1 MTWRLRKVN
10 NTLARKT
17 ASTELKKILEECD
30 LLSGISLTAT
40 KLESTT
46 KVLYWRTAITSQKA
60 FEKDTYIIYTI
71 TSSDI
76 ATIADNK
83 VKTREVIIA
92 LDIYTIKDLNT
103 REIVKLVS
111 NLEDKLVEYN
121 WEVTYEEELYDNDN
135 KLHHI
140 PLTISKNF

>member
-1 MTWRLRKVN
+1 MN

-17 ASTELKKILEECD
+17 ASTELKKIFEECN

-46 KVLYWRTAITSQKA
+46 KVLYWRTAITNQKA
-60 FEKDTYIIYTI
+60 FEKETYVIYTI

-76 ATIADNK
+76 STIADNK

-103 REIVKLVS
+103 REIVKLIS
-111 NLEDKLVEYN
+111 DLEDKLVEFN